1 MHQSLAIL
9 TFDTEGQGL
18 HDITEDVTS
27 WIRATDIRMGQ
38 VTLFCQ
44 HTSASL
50 MISENASPAVRRD
63 ILRWLSAAAPEG
75 TGYEHSA
82 EGRDDMPA
90 HIKAM
95 LTGNSITVPLADGK
109 MMLGSWQGVFLV
121 EHRHDAHKRYVVAQA
136 MGD

>member
-1 MHQSLAIL
+1 MHQTLAIL
-9 TFDTEGQGL
+9 TFDTGGQGL

-27 WIRATDIRMGQ
+27 WLRATDIRVGI

-50 MISENASPAVRRD
+50 LISENASPAVKRD
-63 ILRWLSAAAPEG
+63 LMRWLAAAAPEG
-75 TGYEHSA
+75 DGYEHRS
-82 EGRDDMPA
+82 EGVDDMPA

-95 LTGNSITVPLADGK
+95 LTGTSVTIPLADGK

-121 EHRHDAHKRYVVAQA
+121 EHRHAAHKRYIVAHV

>member
-1 MHQSLAIL
+1 MHQTLAIL
-9 TFDTEGQGL
+9 TFETDGQGFVE
-18 HDITEDVTS
+18 ITDDVNS

-50 MISENASPAVRRD
+50 LISENASPAVKRD
-63 ILRWLSAAAPEG
+63 ILRWLDFAAPEG
-75 TGYEHSA
+75 DGYEHSS
-82 EGRDDMPA
+82 EGLDDMPA

-95 LTGNSITVPLADGK
+95 LTGNAMTVPLADGK
-109 MMLGSWQGVFLV
+109 MMLGSWQGVYLV
-121 EHRHDAHKRYVVAQA
+121 EHRHEAHKRYVVAQA

>member
-9 TFDTEGQGL
+9 TFDTDGQGFREVT
-18 HDITEDVTS
+18 DDVNS

-50 MISENASPAVRRD
+50 LITENASPAVKRD
-63 ILRWLSAAAPEG
+63 ILRWLDMAAPEG
-75 TGYEHSA
+75 EGYEHDS

-90 HIKAM
+90 HVKAM
-95 LTGNSITVPLADGK
+95 LTGNSLTVPLADGK
-109 MMLGSWQGVFLV
+109 MMLGSWQGVYLV

-136 MGD
+136 IGD

>member
-18 HDITEDVTS
+18 LEITEDVTS
-27 WIRATDIRMGQ
+27 WLRATDVRMGV

-50 MISENASPAVRRD
+50 LVSENAAPAVRRD
-63 ILRWLSAAAPEG
+63 LMRWLGAAAPEG
-75 TGYEHSA
+75 DGYEHSS
-82 EGRDDMPA
+82 EGPDDMPA

-95 LTGNSITVPLADGK
+95 LTGTALTIPLADGK
-109 MMLGSWQGVFLV
+109 MMLGSWQGVYLV
-121 EHRHDAHKRYVVAQA
+121 EHRHGAHKRYVVAQA

>member
-9 TFDTEGQGL
+9 TFDTDGQGFRE
-18 HDITEDVTS
+18 ITDDVNS
-27 WIRATDIRMGQ
+27 WIRATDIRVGQ

-50 MISENASPAVRRD
+50 LITENAAPAVKRD
-63 ILRWLSAAAPEG
+63 LLRWLDMAAPEG
-75 TGYEHSA
+75 EGYEHDS

-95 LTGNSITVPLADGK
+95 LTGNSLTVPLADGK
-109 MMLGSWQGVFLV
+109 MMLGSWQGVYLV
-121 EHRHDAHKRYVVAQA
+121 EHRHEAHKRYVVAQVF
-136 MGD
+136 GD

>member
-9 TFDTEGQGL
+9 TFDTDGL
-18 HDITEDVTS
+18 CFREITDDVNS

-50 MISENASPAVRRD
+50 LVTENAASAVKRD
-63 ILRWLSAAAPEG
+63 LLRWLSLAAPEG
-75 TGYEHSA
+75 DGYEHDD
-82 EGRDDMPA
+82 EGPDDMPA

-95 LTGNSITVPLADGK
+95 LTGGGITVPLADGK
-109 MMLGSWQGVFLV
+109 MMLGTWQGVYLV
-121 EHRHDAHKRYVVAQA
+121 EHRHEAHKRTVVAQA
-136 MGD
+136 FGD

>member
-1 MHQSLAIL
+1 MRQSLAIL
-9 TFDTEGQGL
+9 TFDTAGQGL
-18 HDITEDVTS
+18 HEITEDVTS

-50 MISENASPAVRRD
+50 LVTENASEAVHRD
-63 ILRWLSAAAPEG
+63 LLRWFDAAAPEG
-75 TGYEHSA
+75 DGYEHRA
-82 EGRDDMPA
+82 EGGDDMPA

-95 LTGNSITVPLADGK
+95 LTGGGVTIPLADGK
-109 MMLGSWQGVFLV
+109 MMLGSWQGVYLA
-121 EHRHDAHKRYVVAQA
+121 EHRHEAHKRYVVAQA

>member
-9 TFDTEGQGL
+9 TFDTDGQGFR
-18 HDITEDVTS
+18 DITDDVNS
-27 WIRATDIRMGQ
+27 WLRATDIRMGQ

-50 MISENASPAVRRD
+50 TITENASPAVRRD
-63 ILRWLSAAAPEG
+63 ILRWLDMAAPEG
-75 TGYEHSA
+75 EGYEHDA
-82 EGRDDMPA
+82 EGPDDMPA
-90 HIKAM
+90 HVKAM
-95 LTGNSITVPLADGK
+95 LTGNSLTIPLADGK
-109 MMLGSWQGVFLV
+109 MMLGSWQGVYLV